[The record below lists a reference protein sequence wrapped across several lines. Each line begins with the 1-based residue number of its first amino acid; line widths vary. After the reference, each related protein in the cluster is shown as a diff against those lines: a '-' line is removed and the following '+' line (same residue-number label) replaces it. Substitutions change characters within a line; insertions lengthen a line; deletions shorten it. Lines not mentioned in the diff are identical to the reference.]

1 MPSPEVSLQRDL
13 FTGELVDNRSRR
25 QKQADRSR
33 ALPQQAELF
42 SAREVA
48 QFGVRARPLI
58 PLAPG
63 TSLVLISD
71 DPRTPEEK
79 ERDAQ
84 RAAEERTQP
93 MFGESPES
101 ARGSAVDENTIG

>member
-1 MPSPEVSLQRDL
+1 MPSPEISLQHDL
-13 FTGELVDNRSRR
+13 FTGELVDNRTQR
-25 QKQADRSR
+25 QKQADRNR
-33 ALPQQAELF
+33 ELPQQAELF

-48 QFGVRARPLI
+48 QFGVRARPQI

-63 TSLVLISD
+63 TSLVLVSE

-84 RAAEERTQP
+84 RAAEERTEP
-93 MFGESPES
+93 MFGEGLEGMG
-101 ARGSAVDENTIG
+101 RQ